1 MKIFPK
7 GRRFG
12 SGHFYSP
19 ILIFAPG
26 NELGGDSGSRAE
38 GTSVRQLT
46 NQF

>member
-12 SGHFYSP
+12 SDHFYSP

-26 NELGGDSGSRAE
+26 NELGGIPVAERRARPSG
-38 GTSVRQLT
+38 
-46 NQF
+46 N

>member
-12 SGHFYSP
+12 SDHFYSP

-38 GTSVRQLT
+38 GTSVRQLG
-46 NQF
+46 N